1 MNNNNQWF
9 YVVNDE
15 QQGPCDLEELYLQ
28 FEKGVLTNETLVWQ
42 EGMADWLALA
52 QVEALKT
59 AFDELKNQQNQA
71 QEKPD
76 EWFYAEGDHRQGP
89 VRADEI
95 RALIKNGT
103 LNSDSLVWQQG
114 QPEWIALRYC
124 REFSDVLSTVPPKI
138 PPQNTPQTVAQPVD
152 KKNDKTILYIAYAC
166 FLVSVFVPLTL
177 IAAELI
183 AYIAD
188 DGWRSPLH
196 KAHFKYIRKHAW
208 IAIGLGILGFITFFI
223 FIGIFI
229 LLGVAIYILA
239 TGIMGLMR
247 LQEDRLPEKN
257 PMKHA
262 L

>member
-1 MNNNNQWF
+1 M
-9 YVVNDE
+9 
-15 QQGPCDLEELYLQ
+15 
-28 FEKGVLTNETLVWQ
+28 
-42 EGMADWLALA
+42 
-52 QVEALKT
+52 
-59 AFDELKNQQNQA
+59 
-71 QEKPD
+71 
-76 EWFYAEGDHRQGP
+76 
-89 VRADEI
+89 
-95 RALIKNGT
+95 
-103 LNSDSLVWQQG
+103 
-114 QPEWIALRYC
+114 
-124 REFSDVLSTVPPKI
+124 
-138 PPQNTPQTVAQPVD
+138 
-152 KKNDKTILYIAYAC
+152 
-166 FLVSVFVPLTL
+166 TL